1 MWREFFYKSC
11 QLLNIVLDSAKVNAA
26 YLKLIFKAITR
37 LVFFNTFYKLS
48 FLIVAYIVS
57 SITF

>member
-1 MWREFFYKSC
+1 MWREFFNKSC
-11 QLLNIVLDSAKVNAA
+11 QLLNIVLDSAKGKAA

>member
-11 QLLNIVLDSAKVNAA
+11 QLLNIVLDSAKGNAA
-26 YLKLIFKAITR
+26 YLKLIFKAIAR